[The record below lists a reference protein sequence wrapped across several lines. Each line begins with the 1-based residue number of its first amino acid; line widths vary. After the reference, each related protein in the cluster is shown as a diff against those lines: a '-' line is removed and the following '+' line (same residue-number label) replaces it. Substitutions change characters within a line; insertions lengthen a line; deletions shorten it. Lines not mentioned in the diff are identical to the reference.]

1 MTCSLTRREWVSDR
15 YRFEEAPQCFRDGRI
30 TVPRQN
36 KVEGE
41 SGWVQQKLSS
51 ILVIFYVHFHLWF
64 RDTDRCHAYPPKD
77 YGMTIEETLL
87 QRYGPLLSISQL
99 ATVLDR
105 SPDGLRISLRS
116 SNEWS
121 ARLNTTRLK
130 IGRRVYFRTS
140 QVAQMFSEEGAP
152 AA

>member
-1 MTCSLTRREWVSDR
+1 
-15 YRFEEAPQCFRDGRI
+15 
-30 TVPRQN
+30 
-36 KVEGE
+36 
-41 SGWVQQKLSS
+41 
-51 ILVIFYVHFHLWF
+51 
-64 RDTDRCHAYPPKD
+64 
-77 YGMTIEETLL
+77 MTIEESLL

-116 SNEWS
+116 SNEWA
-121 ARLNTTRLK
+121 ARMNTTRLK

-140 QVAQMFSEEGAP
+140 QVARMFGDEGAP

>member
-1 MTCSLTRREWVSDR
+1 
-15 YRFEEAPQCFRDGRI
+15 
-30 TVPRQN
+30 
-36 KVEGE
+36 
-41 SGWVQQKLSS
+41 
-51 ILVIFYVHFHLWF
+51 
-64 RDTDRCHAYPPKD
+64 
-77 YGMTIEETLL
+77 MTIEETLL

-121 ARLNTTRLK
+121 ARLNATRLK